1 MTTTKKIIIGVSVLF
16 VAIAL
21 TTGAFVGG
29 IFVGRVTD
37 GRGTPTLEEPTAVV
51 PIETDTETSDSDS
64 DSEQPLVAP
73 EEDDQVSDMDDTKT
87 DVEADVTDA
96 PTETDES
103 ADAVAASEA
112 FDYELLESVLD
123 ILDEQFYGE
132 IPDGQALT
140 HGAIRGM
147 LLTLDDPYT
156 SFIEPRISEI
166 LNEDA
171 SGEFEGIG
179 AMVTMRQDG
188 YLEIASLIPQ
198 QPAEKAGVEAG
209 DIIIA
214 VNGESIVGLGLY
226 EAISY
231 IRGPAGTEAELEIL
245 REGESDSIFITVIRA
260 RIEIPIIEVEVLEG
274 DIAYLRLTEF
284 DAVATERVEEALD
297 ELLAQDPQALIFDL
311 RGNPG
316 GFLSQAIGVADLF
329 LDRGVV
335 AIQRDSQGGERIF
348 RSRGGDIAEAIP
360 LVVLIDGGSAS
371 ASEIVAGAI
380 QDRDRGLLIGTKTLG
395 KGSVQ
400 LPNDLEDGSQLRV
413 TIARWFTP
421 DEQEL
426 HDNGLTPAIE
436 VEYPRDVPEDE
447 DPQLDR
453 AIEYI
458 RTGE

>member
-1 MTTTKKIIIGVSVLF
+1 MTMTKKIVIAVSVVFLA
-16 VAIAL
+16 VILA
-21 TTGAFVGG
+21 TSAFVGG
-29 IFVGRVTD
+29 LFVGRATD
-37 GRGTPTLEEPTAVV
+37 RGAGNPTLVEPATDTLVEDETEIPASEVPVDPTAEDDVQ
-51 PIETDTETSDSDS
+51 ETNAQ
-64 DSEQPLVAP
+64 DSE
-73 EEDDQVSDMDDTKT
+73 EED
-87 DVEADVTDA
+87 VEVGENEA
-96 PTETDES
+96 PNAS
-103 ADAVAASEA
+103 DAVDVSES
-112 FDYELLESVLD
+112 FDYELLEDVLG

-132 IPDGQALT
+132 IPDGQTLT
-140 HGAIRGM
+140 HGAIRGL

-188 YLEIASLIPQ
+188 YLEIASLIPE
-198 QPAEKAGVEAG
+198 QPAEKVGVKAG

-214 VNGESIVGLGLY
+214 VNEKSIVGLGLY

-245 REGESDSIFITVIRA
+245 REGEPDSIFITVTRA
-260 RIEIPIIEVEVLEG
+260 RIEIPIIETEMLES
-274 DIAYLRLTEF
+274 DVAYLRLTEF
-284 DAVATERVEEALD
+284 DAVATERVEEALE
-297 ELLAQDPQALIFDL
+297 ELLAENPQGLIFDL

-316 GFLSQAIGVADLF
+316 GFLGQAIGVADLF
-329 LDRGVV
+329 LDKGVV
-335 AIQRDSQGGERIF
+335 AIQRDSQGGERVF
-348 RSRGGDIAEAIP
+348 RSTRGDIAEEIP

-380 QDRDRGLLIGTKTLG
+380 QDRDRGVLIGMPTLG

-426 HDNGLTPAIE
+426 HNNGLTPAIE
-436 VEYPRDVPEDE
+436 VEYPLDTPEDE

-458 RTGE
+458 KTDE

>member
-1 MTTTKKIIIGVSVLF
+1 MTMTKKIIIAASVLLI
-16 VAIAL
+16 AGAL

-29 IFVGRVTD
+29 LFVGRATQPST
-37 GRGTPTLEEPTAVV
+37 GTLTREEPTRAV
-51 PIETDTETSDSDS
+51 PIETEETDASSSDDTPETTSDDVDPDPKS
-64 DSEQPLVAP
+64 QPT
-73 EEDDQVSDMDDTKT
+73 EEDETTATPDEVSG
-87 DVEADVTDA
+87 
-96 PTETDES
+96 S
-103 ADAVAASEA
+103 ADDVDPSEA

-132 IPDGQALT
+132 IPDGKTLT
-140 HGAIRGM
+140 YGAIRGM
-147 LLTLDDPYT
+147 LLALDDPYT
-156 SFIEPRISEI
+156 SFIEPKISAI

-188 YLEIASLIPQ
+188 YLEIASLIPE
-198 QPAEKAGVEAG
+198 QPAEKAGVQAG

-214 VNGESIVGLGLY
+214 VNGQSIVGLGLY

-231 IRGPAGTEAELEIL
+231 IRGPAGTDAELEIL
-245 REGESDSIFITVIRA
+245 REGESDSIFITVTRA
-260 RIEIPIIEVEVLEG
+260 RIEISIIETEMLEN
-274 DIAYLRLTEF
+274 DIAYLRLSEF
-284 DAVATERVEEALD
+284 DAVATERVEEALED
-297 ELLAQDPQALIFDL
+297 LLSQEPQALVFDL

-329 LDRGVV
+329 LDKGVV
-335 AIQRDSQGGERIF
+335 AIERDSQGGERVF
-348 RSRGGDIAEAIP
+348 RSRNGDIGEEIP
-360 LVVLIDGGSAS
+360 LVVLIDGASAS

-380 QDRDRGLLIGTKTLG
+380 QDRNRGVLIGMPTLG

-426 HDNGLTPAIE
+426 HDNGLTPSIE
-436 VEYPRDVPEDE
+436 VEFPEEALDDE

-458 RTGE
+458 ETGE